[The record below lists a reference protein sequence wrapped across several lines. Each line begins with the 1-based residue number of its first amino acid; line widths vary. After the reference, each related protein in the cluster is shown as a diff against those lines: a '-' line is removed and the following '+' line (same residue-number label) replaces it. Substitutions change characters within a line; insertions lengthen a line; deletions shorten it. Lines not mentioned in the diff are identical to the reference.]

1 MARTK
6 NKATPPIMAFEDS
19 DFDKTEFMATAMRNT
34 DNGRI
39 ATYRSGGLDC
49 TVFMFV
55 HIPKADKKHPFV
67 TYELDGVCYDSKKD
81 LLIAMNKKGYGKK
94 EEDF

>member
-6 NKATPPIMAFEDS
+6 NKATPQKMIFDNS
-19 DFDKTEFMATAMRNT
+19 DFDKTEFMATAMRDTNFL
-34 DNGRI
+34 RI
-39 ATYRSGGLDC
+39 ATYRSVGLDC

-67 TYELDGVCYDSKKD
+67 TYELDGVCYNNKMD
-81 LLIAMNKKGYGKK
+81 LLIAMNTKGYGKK
-94 EEDF
+94 ED